1 MNAML
6 RIMFGSEK
14 FQRSVKV
21 IVHGKRNPEDIQS
34 VSGDVVKSGFLLFLD
49 RFLEGADFRVI
60 HNLDH
65 EDVTGIIAV
74 LFTRLTFSL
83 VKTNNSMQILVG
95 LNTPRV
101 P

>member
-1 MNAML
+1 MMNAML
-6 RIMFGSEK
+6 MIMFGSEK

-65 EDVTGIIAV
+65 EDVTGIIA
-74 LFTRLTFSL
+74 TRLTFSL

-95 LNTPRV
+95 PNTPRV
-101 P
+101 L